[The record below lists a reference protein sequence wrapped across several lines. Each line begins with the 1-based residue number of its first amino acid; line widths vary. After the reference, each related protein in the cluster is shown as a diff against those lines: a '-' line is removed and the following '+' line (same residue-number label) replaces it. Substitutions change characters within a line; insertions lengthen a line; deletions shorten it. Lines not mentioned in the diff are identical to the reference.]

1 MALRRRR
8 SMTVI
13 RDAVVALVIALM
25 LFGAWKLIAL
35 AVAIK

>member
-1 MALRRRR
+1 MRR
-8 SMTVI
+8 TAI
-13 RDAVVALVIALM
+13 RDAFVALVIALI